1 MHALTNQGMF
11 IGCAGPEERPV
22 VFVVQVQVHHG
33 SVEVEHLT
41 TVYYTMGVQRM
52 KSFDESFI
60 YNRNDVEWRRL
71 SRRT

>member
-1 MHALTNQGMF
+1 MDALTNQGMF

-22 VFVVQVQVHHG
+22 VFVVQVHHG
-33 SVEVEHLT
+33 SVEVEHFT

-60 YNRNDVEWRRL
+60 YNHNDVEWRRL